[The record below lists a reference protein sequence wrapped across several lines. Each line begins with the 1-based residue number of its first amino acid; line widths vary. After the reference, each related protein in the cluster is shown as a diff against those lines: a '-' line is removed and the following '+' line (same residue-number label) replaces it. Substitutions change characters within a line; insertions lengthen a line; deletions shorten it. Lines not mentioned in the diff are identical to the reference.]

1 MTHFMKVYF
10 HTCQYML
17 TAYFRKMLSFE
28 MHFYQTFGLSMFSN
42 NYLNT
47 PKKKTDLLFCFWF
60 RDSRVI
66 IVTLWPSFES
76 ADSQVYFT
84 SHNNNVHALSCLYNI
99 EVKIM

>member
-17 TAYFRKMLSFE
+17 TAYFRKMLSFK
-28 MHFYQTFGLSMFSN
+28 MHFYQTFAFSMFSN

-47 PKKKTDLLFCFWF
+47 SKKKTDLLFCFGF
-60 RDSRVI
+60 RDSHVI

-76 ADSQVYFT
+76 ADSSVNT
-84 SHNNNVHALSCLYNI
+84 SLFHI
-99 EVKIM
+99 T

>member
-10 HTCQYML
+10 HTCQHML

-28 MHFYQTFGLSMFSN
+28 MHFYQTFGFSMFSN

-47 PKKKTDLLFCFWF
+47 SKKKADLLFCFWF
-60 RDSRVI
+60 RGSRVI

-76 ADSQVYFT
+76 AEHKFISRHITITYT
-84 SHNNNVHALSCLYNI
+84 RYI